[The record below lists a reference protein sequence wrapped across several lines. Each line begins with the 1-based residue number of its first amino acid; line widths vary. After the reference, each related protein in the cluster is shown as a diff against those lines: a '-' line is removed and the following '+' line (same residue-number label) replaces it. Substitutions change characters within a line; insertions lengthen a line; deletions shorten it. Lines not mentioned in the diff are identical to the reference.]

1 MLAIHH
7 LHPPTTKKQQKQ
19 QQIHYEIYSLELKCR
34 AEECVWM
41 CHENMNQQKFYM
53 MMIYFQLNRK
63 KIRLNMNKKNV
74 EKVCIRERE
83 RKT

>member
-53 MMIYFQLNRK
+53 MMIYF
-63 KIRLNMNKKNV
+63 
-74 EKVCIRERE
+74 
-83 RKT
+83 